1 MLVRLLFF
9 IIGLGLSTASMAQT
23 GHPAKGSWS
32 GDLTPASGAP
42 VHMRLLLNSKNGDLN
57 GTVNPGKA
65 GVEMSK
71 VTLDASTWT
80 MTINAPL
87 KEGALTLTGTLSN
100 LGSWTNR
107 RYAGTYTMG
116 TQKGKFEFILN

>member
-9 IIGLGLSTASMAQT
+9 ILGLGLSTATMAQT

-42 VHMRLLLNSKNGDLN
+42 IHMRLLLNAKNGDLS
-57 GTVNPGKA
+57 GTVNPGKT
-65 GVEMSK
+65 GVDMSK
-71 VTLDASTWT
+71 VTLDAATWT
-80 MTINAPL
+80 MTIAAPL

-107 RYAGTYTMG
+107 RYAGTYTLG